1 MKALPTSGDTTG
13 TGTKTVR
20 WVMAI
25 AATALLF
32 DGYDLVVYGTVV
44 PSLLRDPSQLGA
56 LDPAQAGALGSYA
69 LMGVLV
75 GALTA
80 GAVGDFL
87 GRRKM
92 MLINIVWFSVGMA
105 LTSLATSIPAFG
117 ILRFLTGIGVG
128 ALVATAG
135 AVVAEFAPAGKRNFY
150 NAIVYSGVPA
160 GGLLASLLAIVLN
173 GLTDWRGLFL
183 IGALPLVIL
192 FPLAFFKLPES
203 PRWLAARGRT
213 EEALRLS
220 LKTGIALEGTVA
232 AGSLTEGAPV
242 AGSAAEGNASD
253 DGKAASRSRAATQ
266 PPPPALRKD
275 GRQLAGF
282 AALASGTYRRPTIL
296 LGLMSFCGLLLTYGL
311 NTWLPE
317 IMGQHGY
324 GKTYSLTFLLALNAG
339 AVVGGLVASKFADK
353 FGPKAVVSTTFVIAA
368 VALVLLTLSFPLP
381 VLLIAV
387 AFAGVGSLGTQVL
400 VYGFVSNFYPT
411 PARVAGVAW
420 CAGFGRLGGIVGP
433 LAGGFLISAQAPS
446 NVAFLVFAAV
456 ALIGGLVTTVVHR
469 PEAAPARA
477 ETPVEV
483 PRDAPPSAP
492 GSVSQSANVGNHV

>member
-1 MKALPTSGDTTG
+1 MNALPASTDASPTEATAPQSSSPDATRA
-13 TGTKTVR
+13 KTVR

-25 AATALLF
+25 AAAALLF

-44 PSLLRDPSQLGA
+44 PSLLRDPSQIGA

-69 LMGVLV
+69 LMGVMV
-75 GALTA
+75 GALAA

-87 GRRKM
+87 GRRKL
-92 MLINIVWFSVGMA
+92 MLINIVWFSLGMA
-105 LTSLATSIPAFG
+105 FTALATSVPAFG

-173 GLTDWRGLFL
+173 GITDWRGLFL

-192 FPLAFFKLPES
+192 FPLALLKLPES
-203 PRWLAARGRT
+203 PRWLLARGRP
-213 EEALRLS
+213 EQARLLS
-220 LKTGIALEGTVA
+220 VKTGIPLEDSTSDGGPA
-232 AGSLTEGAPV
+232 AA
-242 AGSAAEGNASD
+242 
-253 DGKAASRSRAATQ
+253 RSRPTVE
-266 PPPPALRKD
+266 PPAAVRKD
-275 GRQLAGF
+275 GRSLAGF
-282 AALASGTYRRPTIL
+282 AALASGSYRRPTVL

-339 AVVGGLVASKFADK
+339 AVVGGLVASRAADR
-353 FGPKAVVSTTFVIAA
+353 FGPKAIVSTTFVIAA
-368 VALVLLTLSFPLP
+368 VSLVLLTLSFPLP
-381 VLLIAV
+381 VLLGSV

-400 VYGFVSNFYPT
+400 VYGFVSNYYPT
-411 PARVAGVAW
+411 PARTAGVAW

-433 LAGGFLISAQAPS
+433 LVGGFLISAHAPS
-446 NVAFLVFAAV
+446 NVAFLVFAGV
-456 ALIGGLVTTVVHR
+456 ALAGGLVTVFVRLHR
-469 PEAAPARA
+469 AASPA
-477 ETPVEV
+477 E
-483 PRDAPPSAP
+483 PSP
-492 GSVSQSANVGNHV
+492 GIVTTAA

>member
-1 MKALPTSGDTTG
+1 MNVLSASTDAARK
-13 TGTKTVR
+13 KTVR
-20 WVMAI
+20 WVIAI
-25 AATALLF
+25 AAAALLF

-44 PSLLRDPSQLGA
+44 SSLLRDPTQLGA
-56 LDPAQAGALGSYA
+56 LDAAQAGALGSYA
-69 LMGVLV
+69 LMGVMV

-92 MLINIVWFSVGMA
+92 MLINIVWFSLGMA
-105 LTSLATSIPAFG
+105 FTAMATSVPAFG

-160 GGLLASLLAIVLN
+160 GGLMASLLAIVLN
-173 GLTDWRGLFL
+173 GVTDWRGLFM

-192 FPLAFFKLPES
+192 FPLACLKLPES
-203 PRWLAARGRT
+203 PRWLLARGRT
-213 EEALRLS
+213 EDAHRLS
-220 LKTGIALEGTVA
+220 VKTGIPLQDKATEGRPTKRQAAEGPASDATASSGTVA
-232 AGSLTEGAPV
+232 
-242 AGSAAEGNASD
+242 
-253 DGKAASRSRAATQ
+253 
-266 PPPPALRKD
+266 PPPAVGKG
-275 GRQLAGF
+275 GRELAGF
-282 AALASGTYRRPTIL
+282 AALATGNYRTPTIL

-339 AVVGGLVASKFADK
+339 AVIGGLVASRSADR
-353 FGPKAVVSTTFVIAA
+353 FGPRAVVATTFVIAA
-368 VALVLLTLSFPLP
+368 AALVLLTFDFPLP
-381 VLLIAV
+381 VLLVAV

-400 VYGFVSNFYPT
+400 VYGFVSNYYPT

-420 CAGFGRLGGIVGP
+420 CAGFGRLGGIFGP
-433 LAGGFLISAQAPS
+433 LVGGFLISARAPS
-446 NVAFLVFAAV
+446 HVAFIVFAAV
-456 ALIGGLVTTVVHR
+456 ALAGGLVTVFVRRHRNSAAGFDAAVVDAVTTDAAMTGAGPQGSGHR
-469 PEAAPARA
+469 
-477 ETPVEV
+477 
-483 PRDAPPSAP
+483 SA
-492 GSVSQSANVGNHV
+492 

>member
-1 MKALPTSGDTTG
+1 MNALPASTDATR
-13 TGTKTVR
+13 TKTVR

-25 AATALLF
+25 AAAALLF

-56 LDPAQAGALGSYA
+56 LDAGQAGALGSYA
-69 LMGVLV
+69 LMGVMV

-87 GRRKM
+87 GRRKL
-92 MLINIVWFSVGMA
+92 MLINIVWFSLGMA
-105 LTSLATSIPAFG
+105 FTSIATSVPAFG

-135 AVVAEFAPAGKRNFY
+135 AVVAEFAPAGRRNFY

-173 GLTDWRGLFL
+173 GFTDWRGLFL
-183 IGALPLVIL
+183 IGGLPLVIL
-192 FPLAFFKLPES
+192 FPLALLKLPES
-203 PRWLAARGRT
+203 PRWLLARGRT
-213 EEALRLS
+213 KQALQLS
-220 LKTGIALEGTVA
+220 AKTGIALKDSTSDGGTTA
-232 AGSLTEGAPV
+232 ARFRTSV
-242 AGSAAEGNASD
+242 
-253 DGKAASRSRAATQ
+253 
-266 PPPPALRKD
+266 PPPAVRKD
-275 GRQLAGF
+275 GRPLAGF
-282 AALASGTYRRPTIL
+282 AALASGNYRRPTIL

-339 AVVGGLVASKFADK
+339 AVIGGLVASRSADR
-353 FGPKAVVSTTFVIAA
+353 FGPKAIVSTTFVIAA
-368 VALVLLTLSFPLP
+368 VSLVLLTLNFPLP
-381 VLLIAV
+381 VLLVSV

-400 VYGFVSNFYPT
+400 VYGFVSNYYPT
-411 PARVAGVAW
+411 PSRTAGVAW

-433 LAGGFLISAQAPS
+433 LVGGFLISAHAPS
-446 NVAFLVFAAV
+446 NVAFLVFAGI
-456 ALIGGLVTTVVHR
+456 ALAGGLVTIFVRQHR
-469 PEAAPARA
+469 AAPEAVPSPELSTVQA
-477 ETPVEV
+477 TSGSPVESSG
-483 PRDAPPSAP
+483 REETREAAAQ
-492 GSVSQSANVGNHV
+492 GSGH

>member
-1 MKALPTSGDTTG
+1 MKALPLTGDATG
-13 TGTKTVR
+13 TRTVR

-25 AATALLF
+25 AATALIF

-44 PSLLRDPSQLGA
+44 PALLRDPSQLGV
-56 LDPAQAGALGSYA
+56 LDAAQAGALGSYA

-105 LTSLATSIPAFG
+105 LTSLATSVPAFG

-150 NAIVYSGVPA
+150 NAMVYSGVPA

-173 GLTDWRGLFL
+173 GVTDWRGLFL

-192 FPLAFFKLPES
+192 FPFALWKLPES
-203 PRWLAARGRT
+203 PRWLQARGRT
-213 EEALRLS
+213 DEALRLS
-220 LKTGIALEGTVA
+220 ARTGIALEGRTL
-232 AGSLTEGAPV
+232 S
-242 AGSAAEGNASD
+242 GSAAAAGPGTASD
-253 DGKAASRSRAATQ
+253 GGTSGPRTRTET

-275 GRQLAGF
+275 GSPLTGF
-282 AALASGTYRRPTIL
+282 AALASGTYLKPTIL

-339 AVVGGLVASKFADK
+339 AVVGGLVASTFADR

-368 VALVLLTLSFPLP
+368 VALVLLTLGFPLP
-381 VLLIAV
+381 VLLVAV

-433 LAGGFLISAQAPS
+433 LVGGFLISAQAPT

-456 ALIGGLVTTVVHR
+456 ALIGGCVTMVVRSPRAVTV
-469 PEAAPARA
+469 PA
-477 ETPVEV
+477 ETPET
-483 PRDAPPSAP
+483 A
-492 GSVSQSANVGNHV
+492 SQSATVGNHV

>member
-1 MKALPTSGDTTG
+1 MNALPSTRVPSTTDAPSPDAAR
-13 TGTKTVR
+13 TKTVR

-25 AATALLF
+25 AAAALLF

-44 PSLLRDPSQLGA
+44 PSLLRDPSQIGA

-69 LMGVLV
+69 LMGVMV
-75 GALTA
+75 GALAA

-87 GRRKM
+87 GRRKL
-92 MLINIVWFSVGMA
+92 MLINIVWFSLGMA
-105 LTSLATSIPAFG
+105 FTALATSIPVFG
-117 ILRFLTGIGVG
+117 ALRFLTGIGVG

-160 GGLLASLLAIVLN
+160 GGLLASLLAIVLT
-173 GLTDWRGLFL
+173 GITDWRGLFL

-192 FPLAFFKLPES
+192 FPLALLKLPES
-203 PRWLAARGRT
+203 PRWLLARGRI

-220 LKTGIALEGTVA
+220 AKTGIPLEDSTPDGGPT
-232 AGSLTEGAPV
+232 
-242 AGSAAEGNASD
+242 SA
-253 DGKAASRSRAATQ
+253 RSRTSV
-266 PPPPALRKD
+266 PPPAERKG
-275 GRQLAGF
+275 GRPLAGF
-282 AALASGTYRRPTIL
+282 AALASGTYRRPTVL

-339 AVVGGLVASKFADK
+339 AVIGGLVASRAADR
-353 FGPKAVVSTTFVIAA
+353 FGPKAIVSTTFVIAA
-368 VALVLLTLSFPLP
+368 VSLLLLTLSFPLP
-381 VLLIAV
+381 VLLVSV

-400 VYGFVSNFYPT
+400 VYGFVSNYYPT
-411 PARVAGVAW
+411 AARTAGVAW

-433 LAGGFLISAQAPS
+433 LVGGFLLGASAP
-446 NVAFLVFAAV
+446 NHVAFLVFAVV
-456 ALIGGLVTTVVHR
+456 ALAGGLVTAFVRQHR
-469 PEAAPARA
+469 AAIPA
-477 ETPVEV
+477 E
-483 PRDAPPSAP
+483 PSP
-492 GSVSQSANVGNHV
+492 GIVTTAA

>member
-1 MKALPTSGDTTG
+1 MNVLSASTDATRK
-13 TGTKTVR
+13 KTVR
-20 WVMAI
+20 WVIAI
-25 AATALLF
+25 AAAALLF

-44 PSLLRDPSQLGA
+44 SSLLRDPTQLGA
-56 LDPAQAGALGSYA
+56 LDAAQAGALGSYA
-69 LMGVLV
+69 LMGVMV

-92 MLINIVWFSVGMA
+92 MLINIVWFSLGMA
-105 LTSLATSIPAFG
+105 FTAMATSVPAFG

-160 GGLLASLLAIVLN
+160 GGLMASLLAIVLN
-173 GLTDWRGLFL
+173 GVTDWRGLFM

-192 FPLAFFKLPES
+192 FPLACLKLPES
-203 PRWLAARGRT
+203 PRWLLARGRT
-213 EEALRLS
+213 EDAHRLS
-220 LKTGIALEGTVA
+220 VKTGIPLQDKATEGPASDAAASSGTVA
-232 AGSLTEGAPV
+232 
-242 AGSAAEGNASD
+242 
-253 DGKAASRSRAATQ
+253 
-266 PPPPALRKD
+266 PPPAVGKG
-275 GRQLAGF
+275 GRELAGF
-282 AALASGTYRRPTIL
+282 AALATGNYRTPTIL

-339 AVVGGLVASKFADK
+339 AVIGGLVASRSADR
-353 FGPKAVVSTTFVIAA
+353 FGPRAVVATTFVIAA
-368 VALVLLTLSFPLP
+368 AALVLLTFDFPLP
-381 VLLIAV
+381 VLLVAV

-400 VYGFVSNFYPT
+400 VYGFVSNYYPT

-420 CAGFGRLGGIVGP
+420 CAGFGRLGGIFGP
-433 LAGGFLISAQAPS
+433 LVGGFLISARAPS
-446 NVAFLVFAAV
+446 HVAFIVFAAV
-456 ALIGGLVTTVVHR
+456 ALAGGLVTVFVRRHRNSAAGVDAAVVDAAEVDAAMTGAGPQGSGHR
-469 PEAAPARA
+469 
-477 ETPVEV
+477 
-483 PRDAPPSAP
+483 SA
-492 GSVSQSANVGNHV
+492 

>member
-1 MKALPTSGDTTG
+1 
-13 TGTKTVR
+13 
-20 WVMAI
+20 
-25 AATALLF
+25 
-32 DGYDLVVYGTVV
+32 
-44 PSLLRDPSQLGA
+44 
-56 LDPAQAGALGSYA
+56 LGSYA

-92 MLINIVWFSVGMA
+92 MLINIVWFSIGMA
-105 LTSLATSIPAFG
+105 LTSLATSVPAFG

-173 GLTDWRGLFL
+173 GVTDWRGLFL

-192 FPLAFFKLPES
+192 FPLALWKLPES
-203 PRWLAARGRT
+203 PRWLQARGRT
-213 EEALRLS
+213 DEAIRLFA
-220 LKTGIALEGTVA
+220 KTGIALEGRTRD
-232 AGSLTEGAPV
+232 
-242 AGSAAEGNASD
+242 GSAAGAASGTASD
-253 DGKAASRSRAATQ
+253 AGTSGLRVRTVT

-275 GRQLAGF
+275 GSPLTGF
-282 AALASGTYRRPTIL
+282 AALASGTYLKPTIL

-339 AVVGGLVASKFADK
+339 AVVGGLVASKFADVI
-353 FGPKAVVSTTFVIAA
+353 GPKAIVSTTFVIAA

-381 VLLIAV
+381 VLLVAV

-433 LAGGFLISAQAPS
+433 LVGGFLISAQAPS

-456 ALIGGLVTTVVHR
+456 ALIGGWVTMVVGSPR
-469 PEAAPARA
+469 AVIVPAGTQ
-477 ETPVEV
+477 ET
-483 PRDAPPSAP
+483 ASPSA
-492 GSVSQSANVGNHV
+492 SVGNHV

>member
-1 MKALPTSGDTTG
+1 MGPYKLTRITRITHPQYSSAAMTRPKAMEPSMTVTASPGVA
-13 TGTKTVR
+13 TGTKSVR

-25 AATALLF
+25 AASALLF

-44 PSLLRDPSQLGA
+44 PSLLRDPSQLGT
-56 LDPAQAGALGSYA
+56 LDAAQAGALGSYA

-80 GAVGDFL
+80 GAIGDFL

-117 ILRFLTGIGVG
+117 VLRFLTGIGVG

-135 AVVAEFAPAGKRNFY
+135 AVVAEFAPPGKRNFY

-160 GGLLASLLAIVLN
+160 GGLLASLLAIVLT
-173 GLTDWRGLFL
+173 GVTDWRGLFL

-192 FPLAFFKLPES
+192 FPLAWFKLPES
-203 PRWLAARGRT
+203 PRWLMARGRT

-220 LKTGIALEGTVA
+220 LKTGIALEDSTS
-232 AGSLTEGAPV
+232 AGQPRTH
-242 AGSAAEGNASD
+242 
-253 DGKAASRSRAATQ
+253 TQ
-266 PPPPALRKD
+266 PPLALRRD
-275 GRQLAGF
+275 GSQLAGF
-282 AALASGTYRRPTIL
+282 PALASKTYRLPTIL

-339 AVVGGLVASKFADK
+339 AVVGGLVASRFADK
-353 FGPKAVVSTTFVIAA
+353 FGPKSIVSTTFVIAA
-368 VALVLLTLSFPLP
+368 VALVLLTLNFPLP
-381 VLLIAV
+381 VLLVAV

-411 PARVAGVAW
+411 PARGAGVAW

-433 LAGGFLISAQAPS
+433 LVGGFLISAQAPN
-446 NVAFLVFAAV
+446 NVAFLIFAGVALVGGVVTFVVRNPRSAPAAV
-456 ALIGGLVTTVVHR
+456 ETAM
-469 PEAAPARA
+469 PEN
-477 ETPVEV
+477 
-483 PRDAPPSAP
+483 
-492 GSVSQSANVGNHV
+492 QSANVGGHV

>member
-1 MKALPTSGDTTG
+1 MKARPTTG
-13 TGTKTVR
+13 DATGTKTVR

-92 MLINIVWFSVGMA
+92 MLINIVWFSLGMA
-105 LTSLATSIPAFG
+105 FTSLATSIPAFG

-173 GLTDWRGLFL
+173 GVTDWRGLFL

-192 FPLAFFKLPES
+192 FPLAWFKLPES

-213 EEALRLS
+213 EDALRIS
-220 LKTGIALEGTVA
+220 LKTGIPLEGTPGQGTSSGVNA
-232 AGSLTEGAPV
+232 A
-242 AGSAAEGNASD
+242 
-253 DGKAASRSRAATQ
+253 DGGTPAVRSRTTTE
-266 PPPPALRKD
+266 PPPALRKD

-282 AALASGTYRRPTIL
+282 PALASGTYRKPTIL

-353 FGPKAVVSTTFVIAA
+353 FGPKAIVSTTFVIAA

-381 VLLIAV
+381 VLLLAV

-411 PARVAGVAW
+411 PARGAGVAW

-433 LAGGFLISAQAPS
+433 LVGGFLISAQAPS
-446 NVAFLVFAAV
+446 NVAFLVFAGV
-456 ALIGGLVTTVVHR
+456 ALAGGVVTTVVRR
-469 PEAAPARA
+469 PQAASGPAGTAAGVPAGVAAGEA
-477 ETPVEV
+477 PV
-483 PRDAPPSAP
+483 
-492 GSVSQSANVGNHV
+492 

>member
-1 MKALPTSGDTTG
+1 MEPTMNALPPSTDATRIR
-13 TGTKTVR
+13 TVR

-44 PSLLRDPSQLGA
+44 SSLLRDPGQIGA
-56 LDPAQAGALGSYA
+56 LDAAQAGALGSYA
-69 LMGVLV
+69 LMGVMV
-75 GALTA
+75 GALAA

-87 GRRKM
+87 GRRKL

-105 LTSLATSIPAFG
+105 LTAMATTVPAFG

-160 GGLLASLLAIVLN
+160 GGLLASLLAIMLN
-173 GLTDWRGLFL
+173 GITDWRGLFL

-192 FPLAFFKLPES
+192 FPLALLKLPES
-203 PRWLAARGRT
+203 PRWLLARGRA
-213 EEALRLS
+213 EDALRLS
-220 LKTGIALEGTVA
+220 AKTGIPLEDST
-232 AGSLTEGAPV
+232 
-242 AGSAAEGNASD
+242 SD
-253 DGKAASRSRAATQ
+253 GGAASAQSRTSVQ
-266 PPPPALRKD
+266 PPPAVRKD
-275 GRQLAGF
+275 GRPLAGF
-282 AALASGTYRRPTIL
+282 AALASGNYRRPTIL
-296 LGLMSFCGLLLTYGL
+296 LGCMSFCGLLLTYGL

-339 AVVGGLVASKFADK
+339 AVIGGLVASRSADR
-353 FGPKAVVSTTFVIAA
+353 FGPKAVVSSTFVIAA
-368 VALVLLTLSFPLP
+368 VSLVLLTLSFPLP
-381 VLLIAV
+381 VLLISV

-400 VYGFVSNFYPT
+400 VYGFVSNYYPT
-411 PARVAGVAW
+411 ASRTAGVAW

-433 LAGGFLISAQAPS
+433 LVGGFLISAQAPS
-446 NVAFLVFAAV
+446 NVAFLVFAGV
-456 ALIGGLVTTVVHR
+456 ALSGGLVTMFVRRHR
-469 PEAAPARA
+469 AAPEAVPAL
-477 ETPVEV
+477 EL
-483 PRDAPPSAP
+483 SGQW
-492 GSVSQSANVGNHV
+492 GS

>member
-1 MKALPTSGDTTG
+1 MKALPTSGDA

-117 ILRFLTGIGVG
+117 TLRFLTGIGVG

-220 LKTGIALEGTVA
+220 LKTGIALEG
-232 AGSLTEGAPV
+232 SSTEVSTADRR
-242 AGSAAEGNASD
+242 AAEGGASD
-253 DGKAASRSRAATQ
+253 DGKAPSRSRTATQ

-282 AALASGTYRRPTIL
+282 AALASGTYRKPTIL

-339 AVVGGLVASKFADK
+339 AVVGGLVASKFADR
-353 FGPKAVVSTTFVIAA
+353 FGPKAIVSTTFVIAA
-368 VALVLLTLSFPLP
+368 VALVLLTLGFPLP

-433 LAGGFLISAQAPS
+433 LVGGFLISAQAPS

-456 ALIGGLVTTVVHR
+456 ALIGGLVTTVVRR
-469 PEAAPARA
+469 PQAAPAEDHVEAPA
-477 ETPVEV
+477 E
-483 PRDAPPSAP
+483 APDT
-492 GSVSQSANVGNHV
+492 VNQSANVGNHV

>member
-1 MKALPTSGDTTG
+1 MKALPTPGDATG
-13 TGTKTVR
+13 KKTVR

-25 AATALLF
+25 AAAALLF

-56 LDPAQAGALGSYA
+56 IDAAQAGALGSYT
-69 LMGVLV
+69 LMGVMV

-173 GLTDWRGLFL
+173 GITDWRGLFL
-183 IGALPLVIL
+183 IGALPLVFL
-192 FPLAFFKLPES
+192 LPLALVKLPES

-220 LKTGIALEGTVA
+220 VKTGITLESAPAGGAGVKANTPDGGTA
-232 AGSLTEGAPV
+232 AP
-242 AGSAAEGNASD
+242 
-253 DGKAASRSRAATQ
+253 RSRTATQ
-266 PPPPALRKD
+266 PPPALRKD
-275 GRQLAGF
+275 GRPLIGF
-282 AALASGTYRRPTIL
+282 AALASGTYRKPTIL

-339 AVVGGLVASKFADK
+339 AVVGGLVASRFADK
-353 FGPKAVVSTTFVIAA
+353 FGPKAIVSTTFVIAA
-368 VALVLLTLSFPLP
+368 VALVLVTLSFPLP
-381 VLLIAV
+381 VLLLAV

-411 PARVAGVAW
+411 TARGAGVAW
-420 CAGFGRLGGIVGP
+420 CAGFGRLGGIMGP
-433 LAGGFLISAQAPS
+433 LVGGFLISAQAPS
-446 NVAFLVFAAV
+446 NVAFLVFAGVALAGGVVTRIVRSPRAAV
-456 ALIGGLVTTVVHR
+456 A
-469 PEAAPARA
+469 PAEAPVPA
-477 ETPVEV
+477 
-483 PRDAPPSAP
+483 
-492 GSVSQSANVGNHV
+492 SQSATVGNNV

>member
-1 MKALPTSGDTTG
+1 MKALPLSGDVTG
-13 TGTKTVR
+13 TRTVR

-25 AATALLF
+25 AATALIF

-44 PSLLRDPSQLGA
+44 PALLRDPSQLGA
-56 LDPAQAGALGSYA
+56 LDAAQAGALGSYA

-105 LTSLATSIPAFG
+105 LTSLATSVPAFG

-173 GLTDWRGLFL
+173 GVTDWRGLFL

-192 FPLAFFKLPES
+192 FPLALWKLPES
-203 PRWLAARGRT
+203 PRWLQARGRT
-213 EEALRLS
+213 DEAIRLS
-220 LKTGIALEGTVA
+220 ARTGIALEVSTPDGMAAAAASGT
-232 AGSLTEGAPV
+232 
-242 AGSAAEGNASD
+242 ASD
-253 DGKAASRSRAATQ
+253 GGASGLRPLAVT
-266 PPPPALRKD
+266 PPPPALRRD
-275 GRQLAGF
+275 GSPLTGF
-282 AALASGTYRRPTIL
+282 AALASGTYRKPTVL

-339 AVVGGLVASKFADK
+339 AVVGGLVASKFADR
-353 FGPKAVVSTTFVIAA
+353 FGPRAIVSTTFVIAA

-381 VLLIAV
+381 LLLAAV

-420 CAGFGRLGGIVGP
+420 CAGFGRLGGIFGP
-433 LAGGFLISAQAPS
+433 LVGGFLISAQAPT

-456 ALIGGLVTTVVHR
+456 ALIGGCVTMVVRSPRAITVPAKA
-469 PEAAPARA
+469 PE
-477 ETPVEV
+477 TVS
-483 PRDAPPSAP
+483 PSA
-492 GSVSQSANVGNHV
+492 SVGNHV

>member
-1 MKALPTSGDTTG
+1 MKALPTPGDATG
-13 TGTKTVR
+13 KKTVR

-56 LDPAQAGALGSYA
+56 IDAAQAGALGSYT
-69 LMGVLV
+69 LMGVMV

-173 GLTDWRGLFL
+173 GITDWRGLFL
-183 IGALPLVIL
+183 IGALPLVFL
-192 FPLAFFKLPES
+192 LPLALVKLPES

-220 LKTGIALEGTVA
+220 VKTGITLESAPAGGAGVKANTPDGGTA
-232 AGSLTEGAPV
+232 AP
-242 AGSAAEGNASD
+242 
-253 DGKAASRSRAATQ
+253 RSRTATQ
-266 PPPPALRKD
+266 PPPALRKD
-275 GRQLAGF
+275 GRPLIGF
-282 AALASGTYRRPTIL
+282 AALASGTYRKPTIL

-339 AVVGGLVASKFADK
+339 AVVGGLVASRFADK
-353 FGPKAVVSTTFVIAA
+353 FGPKAIVSTTFVIAA

-381 VLLIAV
+381 VLLLAV

-411 PARVAGVAW
+411 TARGAGVAW
-420 CAGFGRLGGIVGP
+420 CAGFGRLGGIMGP
-433 LAGGFLISAQAPS
+433 LVGGFLISAQAPS
-446 NVAFLVFAAV
+446 NVAFLVFAGVALAGGVVTRIVRSPRAAV
-456 ALIGGLVTTVVHR
+456 A
-469 PEAAPARA
+469 PAEAPVPA
-477 ETPVEV
+477 
-483 PRDAPPSAP
+483 
-492 GSVSQSANVGNHV
+492 SQSATVGNNV

>member
-1 MKALPTSGDTTG
+1 MNALNSSTKAPSTDATRIR
-13 TGTKTVR
+13 TVR

-25 AATALLF
+25 AAAALLF

-44 PSLLRDPSQLGA
+44 SSLLRDPSQIGA
-56 LDPAQAGALGSYA
+56 LEAAQAGALGSYA
-69 LMGVLV
+69 LMGVMV
-75 GALTA
+75 GALAA

-87 GRRKM
+87 GRRKL

-105 LTSLATSIPAFG
+105 LTAMATTVPAFG

-173 GLTDWRGLFL
+173 GITDWRGLFL

-192 FPLAFFKLPES
+192 FPLALLKLPES
-203 PRWLAARGRT
+203 PRWLLARGRA
-213 EEALRLS
+213 EDALRLS
-220 LKTGIALEGTVA
+220 AKTGIPLDD
-232 AGSLTEGAPV
+232 SI
-242 AGSAAEGNASD
+242 SSDSASD
-253 DGKAASRSRAATQ
+253 DGPASARSRTSVQ
-266 PPPPALRKD
+266 PPPAVRKD
-275 GRQLAGF
+275 GRPLAGF
-282 AALASGTYRRPTIL
+282 AALASGNYRRPTIL
-296 LGLMSFCGLLLTYGL
+296 LGCMSFCGLLLTYGL

-339 AVVGGLVASKFADK
+339 AVIGGLVASRAADR
-353 FGPKAVVSTTFVIAA
+353 FGPKAIVSGTFVIAA
-368 VALVLLTLSFPLP
+368 VSLVLLTLSFPLP
-381 VLLIAV
+381 VLLISV

-400 VYGFVSNFYPT
+400 VYGFVSNYYPT
-411 PARVAGVAW
+411 ASRTAGVAW

-433 LAGGFLISAQAPS
+433 LVGGFLISAQAPS
-446 NVAFLVFAAV
+446 NVAFLVFAGV
-456 ALIGGLVTTVVHR
+456 ALAGGLVTTFVRRHR
-469 PEAAPARA
+469 AAPEAVPALELSGHR
-477 ETPVEV
+477 
-483 PRDAPPSAP
+483 
-492 GSVSQSANVGNHV
+492 GS